1 MATAKITLRGMA
13 KYLDMNHDDL
23 FASMVLP
30 QNIDKATLVDSIML
44 RGAEFEVLY
53 ADADTMK
60 YAIGAWSKKWQ
71 NTLTKWA
78 DALEIEYN
86 PLENYDRREDWVD
99 VKSRKEKNKRNDSGF
114 AWNAGFTEDG
124 STTDNNRYPYDSS
137 TVEPESQSV
146 VNGGSTVQNGT
157 QNMNAGNS
165 EVNESDNGMHSGRVH
180 GNIGVTT
187 SQKMLSDQW
196 QVAMLSVYE
205 AAADLFLTELTIYT
219 Y

>member
-13 KYLDMNHDDL
+13 KYLDMNNDDL
-23 FASMVLP
+23 FAAMVLP
-30 QNIDKATLVDSIML
+30 ANIDKSTLVDSIML

-71 NTLTKWA
+71 KTLTRWA
-78 DALEIEYN
+78 DALDIEYN
-86 PLENYDRREDWVD
+86 PLENYDRREDWLD
-99 VKSRKEKNKRNDSGF
+99 SRERKEKNRRSDSGM
-114 AWNAGFTEDG
+114 AWNAGFTEDDN
-124 STTDNNRYPYDSS
+124 TTDNNKYAFDSS
-137 TVEPESQSV
+137 NASPESQSIS
-146 VNGGSTVQNGT
+146 NGSTWAQNAT
-157 QNMNAGNS
+157 QNFNQGNAETSGNDDS
-165 EVNESDNGMHSGRVH
+165 LHTGRVH

-196 QVAMLSVYE
+196 EVAMLSVYE